1 MARLRRDLDGTAP
14 TWMSIGEE
22 LFAQWPQELEAPADD
37 SPEFDR
43 QVNAVKVALEL
54 YAVHQQSKGQGVAQK
69 YQTDPSSRMTFGRAC
84 RRITPDPEQAKGVL
98 RRLRVVES
106 ASDFNGVVRGVRTLI
121 MLMRGADVQIDY
133 GSLARDLYLIQL
145 PSQRG
150 KVFQSWGR
158 DYYYSKQ
165 SSNNNDVF
173 EKMTAWRSSVT
184 QQKKLGLP
192 APPHMPVVHDAGK
205 ALWRGLEPI
214 LCASD
219 EGDSRPGLIRWLEE
233 IRTEILESEKHVL
246 DLVTIHAQGMTYGTQ
261 SSVFETGIDDT
272 LSLNS
277 VMFRHDYSGI
287 ASVLDVV
294 KCTDGAVL
302 ALSQFV
308 RNLRAA
314 SGDKGKST
322 ETAEQVREWAYADLD
337 GLFRDE
343 LAAFDETQDPIEY
356 ANAWKDEIHRRLLQ
370 MGWE

>member
-1 MARLRRDLDGTAP
+1 MTPSVFDRANAVGKYAAKLIFDLQREYTAESGSNARSRARLARLRRDLDGTAP

-84 RRITPDPEQAKGVL
+84 RRITPDSEQAKGVL

-165 SSNNNDVF
+165 SSNNN
-173 EKMTAWRSSVT
+173 R
-184 QQKKLGLP
+184 
-192 APPHMPVVHDAGK
+192 
-205 ALWRGLEPI
+205 
-214 LCASD
+214 
-219 EGDSRPGLIRWLEE
+219 
-233 IRTEILESEKHVL
+233 
-246 DLVTIHAQGMTYGTQ
+246 
-261 SSVFETGIDDT
+261 
-272 LSLNS
+272 
-277 VMFRHDYSGI
+277 
-287 ASVLDVV
+287 
-294 KCTDGAVL
+294 
-302 ALSQFV
+302 
-308 RNLRAA
+308 
-314 SGDKGKST
+314 
-322 ETAEQVREWAYADLD
+322 
-337 GLFRDE
+337 
-343 LAAFDETQDPIEY
+343 
-356 ANAWKDEIHRRLLQ
+356 
-370 MGWE
+370 

>member
-1 MARLRRDLDGTAP
+1 MTPSVFDRANAVGKYAAKLIFDLQREYTAESGSNARSRARLARLRRDLDGTAP

-43 QVNAVKVALEL
+43 QVNAVR
-54 YAVHQQSKGQGVAQK
+54 VAQK

-165 SSNNNDVF
+165 SSNNN
-173 EKMTAWRSSVT
+173 R
-184 QQKKLGLP
+184 
-192 APPHMPVVHDAGK
+192 
-205 ALWRGLEPI
+205 
-214 LCASD
+214 
-219 EGDSRPGLIRWLEE
+219 
-233 IRTEILESEKHVL
+233 
-246 DLVTIHAQGMTYGTQ
+246 
-261 SSVFETGIDDT
+261 
-272 LSLNS
+272 
-277 VMFRHDYSGI
+277 
-287 ASVLDVV
+287 
-294 KCTDGAVL
+294 
-302 ALSQFV
+302 
-308 RNLRAA
+308 
-314 SGDKGKST
+314 
-322 ETAEQVREWAYADLD
+322 
-337 GLFRDE
+337 
-343 LAAFDETQDPIEY
+343 
-356 ANAWKDEIHRRLLQ
+356 
-370 MGWE
+370 

>member
-1 MARLRRDLDGTAP
+1 
-14 TWMSIGEE
+14 
-22 LFAQWPQELEAPADD
+22 
-37 SPEFDR
+37 
-43 QVNAVKVALEL
+43 
-54 YAVHQQSKGQGVAQK
+54 
-69 YQTDPSSRMTFGRAC
+69 
-84 RRITPDPEQAKGVL
+84 
-98 RRLRVVES
+98 
-106 ASDFNGVVRGVRTLI
+106 
-121 MLMRGADVQIDY
+121 
-133 GSLARDLYLIQL
+133 
-145 PSQRG
+145 
-150 KVFQSWGR
+150 
-158 DYYYSKQ
+158 
-165 SSNNNDVF
+165 
-173 EKMTAWRSSVT
+173 MTAWRSSVT

-314 SGDKGKST
+314 SGDKESPRKQRNKFENGHMRILMGCFVMNWRLSMRHRTQLSMQMLGKTKSI
-322 ETAEQVREWAYADLD
+322 AGCCKWGGNIWINLPCPFSVSMNRVSWV
-337 GLFRDE
+337 
-343 LAAFDETQDPIEY
+343 
-356 ANAWKDEIHRRLLQ
+356 
-370 MGWE
+370 